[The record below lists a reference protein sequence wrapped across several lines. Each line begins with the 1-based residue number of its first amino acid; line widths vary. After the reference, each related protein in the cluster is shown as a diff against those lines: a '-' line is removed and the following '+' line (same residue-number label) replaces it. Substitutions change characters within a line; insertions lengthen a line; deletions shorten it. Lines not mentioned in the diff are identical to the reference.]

1 MEDCVLREVL
11 RNVGGRLERDYS
23 YEDVPLS
30 KTMLEQL
37 RLLHDTERSIIVH
50 KLAPRAR
57 EK

>member
-1 MEDCVLREVL
+1 VEDCVLRELL

-23 YEDVPLS
+23 CEDTPLS

-37 RLLHDTERSIIVH
+37 RLLQDTERSIIVH
-50 KLAPRAR
+50 KQVPGTR